1 MDGCSLIYRKERGMR
16 DLKNVDDVNYD
27 GMDELVL
34 ELWNG
39 EYEEKKVD
47 SPQLLVIWAAKKKIC
62 SGRKGLSF
70 AVAFF
75 DFSLSVLEAGER
87 YPCYERV
94 MDRVGTIQEEVCM
107 YPPDNKHSVVRR
119 IR

>member
-1 MDGCSLIYRKERGMR
+1 MMEGR
-16 DLKNVDDVNYD
+16 

-39 EYEEKKVD
+39 EYEEKK
-47 SPQLLVIWAAKKKIC
+47 SGLPSAAGNLSGEKKIC
-62 SGRKGLSF
+62 SGKRGLSF

-87 YPCYERV
+87 YPCHELV